1 MFRYKRII
9 AYHRSEKEEDEPG
22 RYDESSPVL
31 AENIYII
38 FYINLS
44 TQLMIELDCF
54 N

>member
-1 MFRYKRII
+1 MYRYKGII

-22 RYDESSPVL
+22 RYDEASPVL
-31 AENIYII
+31 AENIYT
-38 FYINLS
+38 YINLS